1 MHSSRR
7 TSDSAADVVLV
18 PTGEISRSLGH
29 LLEGMVESSKVP
41 SEIVLDEANV
51 IAFTSF
57 RFALD
62 TGVILEP
69 DFGVGVADGRT

>member
-7 TSDSAADVVLV
+7 TSDSAADIVLV
-18 PTGEISRSLGH
+18 PTGEISRGFGH

-51 IAFTSF
+51 IAFTRF
-57 RFALD
+57 RLALD

-69 DFGVGVADGRT
+69 DFGVRVADGRA

>member
-1 MHSSRR
+1 MHSSQR
-7 TSDSAADVVLV
+7 TSDGAADIVLV
-18 PTGEISRSLGH
+18 PTGEISRSLSH

-51 IAFTSF
+51 IAFT
-57 RFALD
+57 RFGLALD

-69 DFGVGVADGRT
+69 NFGVGVADGRA